1 MRLLYPE
8 FLWALF
14 IIAIPIIIH
23 LYNFRKLKKVYFS
36 DISLLEE
43 IQIETKSKSR
53 LKEILVLI
61 SRILAL
67 SCLVLAFCFPYIPN
81 NKNSDN
87 KDKSTVAIYINN
99 SLSMDLT
106 NGLNS
111 SLELSKNQAKN
122 VIQQYSS
129 NTRFYLLT
137 NSKNSI
143 FSRDF
148 SKSEITELINEIKIG
163 THEVKIEN
171 VYLKQIEQLKSHNTA
186 EIYWLSDLQKS
197 SMVLDNIKLDSN
209 HTINIIP
216 YNNKNVG
223 NLYIDSIWFET
234 PTRSLNKQEELFV
247 KLVNNY
253 SYDIDFN
260 LNLEINNNQS
270 KGLTKDYIKANS
282 SIITSIKYIAK
293 EAGTINCKLKIN
305 NYPEPNLTFDDTYY
319 FSYLLNEKIAVLC
332 IVENENDTNYVS
344 SLLSTSNDINL
355 TTQAYNKL
363 DYEIINKQDLII
375 INGINNINL
384 SLSETIKDYIKQG
397 NTIAFFPSIKASLDT
412 YNELYKNYDINW
424 LAADSSYNTLSKLN
438 TDQTLLKNVFRE
450 TKSNID
456 LPKIKYRYILNINSK
471 SNTEKLINFK
481 DEYPFLLSTDFGQIY
496 TFTSP
501 LSEKAGNFIKH
512 ALFVPIL
519 LRISETAGKTSK
531 LSYIINKDE
540 EIISSFDF
548 TNIENINIKCKT
560 CAGENSFIPGIKY
573 ESYKSIISIYKQIKE
588 DGNYNIYQDSLK
600 VDCFSFNYSRKESK
614 MDFYS
619 INGIKNNIDLINF
632 KKNIKLYEANNNL
645 SYIDFA
651 NKIKDTK
658 YWLYFILLTLLF
670 LCFEILLLRLI
681 K

>member
-67 SCLVLAFCFPYIPN
+67 SALVIAFCFPYIPN
-81 NKNSDN
+81 NNNSDN
-87 KDKSTVAIYINN
+87 KDKNTVAIYINN
-99 SLSMDLT
+99 SLSMDLI

-111 SLELSKNQAKN
+111 SLELAKNQAKN
-122 VIQQYSS
+122 IIKQYSS

-143 FSRDF
+143 FSRYF
-148 SKSEITELINEIKIG
+148 SKSEITELINEIKI
-163 THEVKIEN
+163 ESYEIKMKD
-171 VYLKQIEQLKSHNTA
+171 VYLKQIEQLKEYKTA

-197 SMVLDNIKLDSN
+197 SMIFDNIKLDSN
-209 HTINIIP
+209 HNINIIP
-216 YNNKNVG
+216 YDNKNTG

-247 KLVNNY
+247 RLVNNY

-270 KGLTKDYIKANS
+270 RGLTKAYIKANN
-282 SIITSIKYIAK
+282 SIITTIKYIAK
-293 EAGTINCKLKIN
+293 KPGIINCKLKIN

-319 FSYLLNEKIAVLC
+319 FSYLLKEKISVLC
-332 IVENENDTNYVS
+332 IVENKNDTNYVS
-344 SLLSTSNDINL
+344 SLLNTSKDINL
-355 TTQAYNKL
+355 KTLAYNNL
-363 DYEIINKQDLII
+363 DYDIINKQDLLI

-384 SLSETIKDYIKQG
+384 SLNETIKEYIKQG
-397 NTIAFFPSIKASLDT
+397 NTIAFFPSDKANLDT
-412 YNELYKNYDINW
+412 YNELYKYYNITW
-424 LAADSSYNTLSKLN
+424 LNPDSSNNTFAKLN
-438 TDQTLLKNVFRE
+438 TKQVLLKNVFRK
-450 TKSNID
+450 TKANID
-456 LPKIKYRYILNINSK
+456 LPKIKFRYILNINSK
-471 SNTEKLINFK
+471 SNTEKLISFK
-481 DEYPFLLSTDFGQIY
+481 DEYAFLLSTDYGQIY

-501 LSEKAGNFIKH
+501 LNERAGNFVKH

-519 LRISETAGKTSK
+519 LRITETAGKTSK
-531 LSYIINKDE
+531 LSYIIDKDE
-540 EIISSFDF
+540 KIISSFDF
-548 TNIENINIKCKT
+548 TNIEGINIKCKS
-560 CAGENSFIPGIKY
+560 CANENSFIPGIKH
-573 ESYKSIISIYKQIKE
+573 ESYKSIISTYKQIKE
-588 DGNYNIYQDSLK
+588 DGNYNIYQDSSI
-600 VDCFSFNYSRKESK
+600 VDCFSFNYSREESN
-614 MDFYS
+614 MDFHS
-619 INGIKNNIDLINF
+619 MEDINNNLKLLNID
-632 KKNIKLYEANNNL
+632 KQIKIYEQNNNL
-645 SYIDFA
+645 SFIDFA
-651 NKIKDTK
+651 NKIEDTK

-681 K
+681 N